1 MAEIIFGIDHG
12 NGNMKGET
20 SSFPCGIVRYTAQ
33 PGRFMNEDI
42 LEYEGA
48 YYTLSET
55 KMPFKADKTVDDD
68 YFILTLFTLVQEA
81 RKKNINLT
89 GKDVVLGVGLPPADF
104 GQQAVGFKQ
113 YFIDHSRH
121 GINFRMNDKPVS
133 FYLKDVF
140 VSPQNFAAVMCFKA
154 SLLKKYRT
162 VNCIDIGDGTVD
174 LLVIRNGKP
183 DLSVRV
189 SERSGMAVLRSEI
202 SNRIQQNYGIH
213 LDSSDVEQVL
223 MGEET
228 ILEEE
233 ILKEISSIE
242 NQTKYYTKK
251 VGDTPNWT
259 LHEIYS
265 DEGKSGTSTQHRTEF
280 KRMIEDAAQK
290 KIDLILCASVSRFA
304 RNMSD
309 CMTLVRQL
317 KSMNPSHPVG
327 VYFETENIYTLDPD
341 CKQNLSIHAM
351 LADWESAN
359 KSRRMI
365 LSYDQR
371 ICTGQYPVLD
381 LLGYRH
387 TKEGELIIQPEE
399 AKTVRFIFLAYIG
412 GYDCDEIAEI
422 LTERERPTLRGRT
435 DWNASMVMNVMS
447 NERRWGEL
455 EARKTIVI
463 DYVEHKSKKNEHDRV
478 SAYEEDHH
486 EPIVSR
492 EIALAAQMVK
502 KSSRKMTEG
511 VPDFSV
517 IHKGNLKGFVSI
529 CPGWGGID
537 GSALLEICQ
546 EVYEEEEL
554 EELNHKIRIWSGE
567 EQGKVVS
574 MALSGYQVPHGIY
587 FLNKSL
593 PALTVGRRRIK
604 FSKACHEKLNY
615 CRWVE
620 ILYHPII
627 QTIIIRQTTPD
638 NPNCIEWE
646 KEDGK
651 LVSFVSSS
659 AFSTAIYES
668 LHWKKEFSFKFRGI
682 TKERGMSKI
691 LVFSLDEP
699 QIIVGK
705 KYKNHPDVE
714 KESNQPFGFVKYKT
728 DTEQE
733 NKPENN
739 NIVCAY
745 PEEWMKRR
753 IGINYFIRE
762 QRDSMINAIT
772 EEDIEETGVVVENP
786 VIGHIPSRQ
795 EIVNELEELL
805 MTM

>member
-1 MAEIIFGIDHG
+1 
-12 NGNMKGET
+12 
-20 SSFPCGIVRYTAQ
+20 
-33 PGRFMNEDI
+33 
-42 LEYEGA
+42 
-48 YYTLSET
+48 
-55 KMPFKADKTVDDD
+55 
-68 YFILTLFTLVQEA
+68 
-81 RKKNINLT
+81 
-89 GKDVVLGVGLPPADF
+89 
-104 GQQAVGFKQ
+104 
-113 YFIDHSRH
+113 
-121 GINFRMNDKPVS
+121 
-133 FYLKDVF
+133 
-140 VSPQNFAAVMCFKA
+140 
-154 SLLKKYRT
+154 
-162 VNCIDIGDGTVD
+162 
-174 LLVIRNGKP
+174 
-183 DLSVRV
+183 
-189 SERSGMAVLRSEI
+189 
-202 SNRIQQNYGIH
+202 
-213 LDSSDVEQVL
+213 
-223 MGEET
+223 
-228 ILEEE
+228 
-233 ILKEISSIE
+233 
-242 NQTKYYTKK
+242 
-251 VGDTPNWT
+251 
-259 LHEIYS
+259 
-265 DEGKSGTSTQHRTEF
+265 
-280 KRMIEDAAQK
+280 
-290 KIDLILCASVSRFA
+290 
-304 RNMSD
+304 
-309 CMTLVRQL
+309 
-317 KSMNPSHPVG
+317 MNPSHPVG
-327 VYFETENIYTLDPD
+327 VFFETENIYTLDPD
-341 CKQNLSIHAM
+341 CKQNRFIHAM

-435 DWNASMVMNVMS
+435 DWNASMVMNIMS
-447 NERRWGEL
+447 NERRWGDL

-567 EQGKVVS
+567 ERGKVVS

-651 LVSFVSSS
+651 LVSSISSRT
-659 AFSTAIYES
+659 FSTAIYES
-668 LHWKKEFSFKFRGI
+668 LH
-682 TKERGMSKI
+682 
-691 LVFSLDEP
+691 
-699 QIIVGK
+699 
-705 KYKNHPDVE
+705 
-714 KESNQPFGFVKYKT
+714 
-728 DTEQE
+728 
-733 NKPENN
+733 
-739 NIVCAY
+739 
-745 PEEWMKRR
+745 
-753 IGINYFIRE
+753 
-762 QRDSMINAIT
+762 
-772 EEDIEETGVVVENP
+772 
-786 VIGHIPSRQ
+786 
-795 EIVNELEELL
+795 
-805 MTM
+805 

>member
-1 MAEIIFGIDHG
+1 
-12 NGNMKGET
+12 
-20 SSFPCGIVRYTAQ
+20 
-33 PGRFMNEDI
+33 
-42 LEYEGA
+42 
-48 YYTLSET
+48 
-55 KMPFKADKTVDDD
+55 
-68 YFILTLFTLVQEA
+68 
-81 RKKNINLT
+81 
-89 GKDVVLGVGLPPADF
+89 
-104 GQQAVGFKQ
+104 
-113 YFIDHSRH
+113 
-121 GINFRMNDKPVS
+121 
-133 FYLKDVF
+133 
-140 VSPQNFAAVMCFKA
+140 
-154 SLLKKYRT
+154 
-162 VNCIDIGDGTVD
+162 
-174 LLVIRNGKP
+174 
-183 DLSVRV
+183 
-189 SERSGMAVLRSEI
+189 
-202 SNRIQQNYGIH
+202 
-213 LDSSDVEQVL
+213 
-223 MGEET
+223 
-228 ILEEE
+228 
-233 ILKEISSIE
+233 
-242 NQTKYYTKK
+242 
-251 VGDTPNWT
+251 
-259 LHEIYS
+259 
-265 DEGKSGTSTQHRTEF
+265 
-280 KRMIEDAAQK
+280 
-290 KIDLILCASVSRFA
+290 
-304 RNMSD
+304 
-309 CMTLVRQL
+309 
-317 KSMNPSHPVG
+317 
-327 VYFETENIYTLDPD
+327 
-341 CKQNLSIHAM
+341 
-351 LADWESAN
+351 
-359 KSRRMI
+359 
-365 LSYDQR
+365 
-371 ICTGQYPVLD
+371 
-381 LLGYRH
+381 
-387 TKEGELIIQPEE
+387 
-399 AKTVRFIFLAYIG
+399 
-412 GYDCDEIAEI
+412 
-422 LTERERPTLRGRT
+422 
-435 DWNASMVMNVMS
+435 
-447 NERRWGEL
+447 
-455 EARKTIVI
+455 
-463 DYVEHKSKKNEHDRV
+463 
-478 SAYEEDHH
+478 
-486 EPIVSR
+486 
-492 EIALAAQMVK
+492 
-502 KSSRKMTEG
+502 MTEG

-651 LVSFVSSS
+651 LVSSISSR

-728 DTEQE
+728 DTGQE

-739 NIVCAY
+739 DIVCAY